1 MAPFFHLMAIATFWT
16 IALAP
21 MASHAQQQ
29 GQVRGQGLPFLQQ
42 QAQAPGGAA
51 PGDLRQQMRKFIQS
65 ISGFARRYRP
75 GFTILTRGGLE
86 LMIKRDPA
94 NEERISPSRAYM
106 RSLDGV
112 LVDGLFFGR
121 KVFGEP
127 PRDEVLAFNLK
138 LTDIAKKNGLRVF
151 VVDYGTDPK
160 TVDESHRRNKKRGYI
175 STTVPAPLSEL
186 SSLPAYPRIPFGEN
200 SKSLNSVSSV
210 QNFAYLANSQAF
222 GRVDE
227 FAMKMHENNFDL
239 IIVDVYH
246 GRKPLSRQAVET
258 LKFKK
263 IGARRLVFARV
274 DIGTATSYS
283 YFWKPKWREGSPTW
297 INAPVRDDPDRY
309 FVQFWRPEWQRIITG
324 DTKSY
329 IYGAIAQGFDGIV
342 LEGVEEAYRF
352 FESGSQGEDEE
363 TAAPAPAAPAAPA
376 APVAAA
382 PAPAALPATK

>member
-1 MAPFFHLMAIATFWT
+1 MARFLRPIIIVTVW
-16 IALAP
+16 ALALMP
-21 MASHAQQQ
+21 MTTLAQQR
-29 GQVRGQGLPFLQQ
+29 GQVRVQGAPLLQE
-42 QAQAPGGAA
+42 AQVPTPGASQV
-51 PGDLRQQMRKFIQS
+51 DLRQQMRKFIQS

-86 LMIKRDPA
+86 LLIKRDPA

-112 LVDGLFFGR
+112 LVNGLFFGH

-127 PRDEVLAFNLK
+127 PDADVLAFKLK

-151 VVDYGTDPK
+151 VTDFGTDPK
-160 TVDESHRRNKKRGYI
+160 TIDDSLRKNQKRGFI

-186 SSLPAYPRIPFGEN
+186 SSLPVYPRVPPGEN
-200 SKSLNSVSSV
+200 SKSINSVSNV
-210 QNFAYLANSQAF
+210 KNFAYLANSQAF

-227 FAMKMHENNFDL
+227 FALKMRENNFDL
-239 IIVDVYH
+239 LVVDVYH

-263 IGARRLVFARV
+263 IGARRLVFAKV
-274 DIGTATSYS
+274 DIGSAASYN
-283 YFWKPKWREGSPTW
+283 YYWKPNWREGSPTW
-297 INAPVRDDPDRY
+297 IDAPVRDDPDRY
-309 FVQFWRPEWQRIITG
+309 FVQYWRPEWQRIITG

-329 IYGAIAQGFDGIV
+329 IYGIIAQGFDGVI

-352 FESGSQGEDEE
+352 FEGGGEEDEN
-363 TAAPAPAAPAAPA
+363 TSAA
-376 APVAAA
+376 
-382 PAPAALPATK
+382 K